1 MSKPQ
6 PFGYGP
12 FLVLIGVLI
21 AATPALLSR
30 CGTPAPAY
38 SPMPAAHIVRV
49 ADEPEQLPPMGRDYV
64 QKPVTVLI
72 VLFRTKGKL
81 EWIVKQTEGPKDC
94 AILKRNTLA
103 VNSELTALCTEVSDI
118 HTV

>member
-1 MSKPQ
+1 MTRL
-6 PFGYGP
+6 GARICDALGVA
-12 FLVLIGVLI
+12 LVLAL
-21 AATPALLSR
+21 ATIVVAS
-30 CGTPAPAY
+30 CGTPEVVYAPM
-38 SPMPAAHIVRV
+38 PMPAAHIVRV
-49 ADEPEQLPPMGRDYV
+49 ADEDPLLPMGRDYV